1 MNLEDLKLFFESEHR
16 RQDDLDRY
24 VLRVKEKELTDE
36 LNAMKIQKEELSKE
50 KQFMEN
56 QLGELMS
63 QFNRKK
69 DIELKAKYEK
79 DEIEKALRVIEK
91 SKLSAMEFD
100 KQRELKR
107 LAVEREKIRL
117 EE

>member
-1 MNLEDLKLFFESEHR
+1 
-16 RQDDLDRY
+16 
-24 VLRVKEKELTDE
+24 
-36 LNAMKIQKEELSKE
+36 
-50 KQFMEN
+50 MEN